1 MKIKNKRVSNIVAIF
16 IILAIAMINNTNLFT
31 KSDPNYE
38 VGRVVRVVDG
48 DTAVIK
54 INNENQKVRFIGMD
68 TPEYNPSRNISK
80 PWGKEA
86 TEFTKNLLENQIVY
100 LEKDASDTD
109 KYGRL
114 LRYVW
119 LEQPENP
126 SRPSY
131 KEIENQMANGIL
143 VRDGYARTKEYK
155 PDVKY
160 TSIMRDIEKEAK
172 IEKIGLWS

>member
-16 IILAIAMINNTNLFT
+16 IILAIAIINNTNLFT
-31 KSDPNYE
+31 KPDPNYE
-38 VGRVVRVVDG
+38 VGIVVRVVDG

-54 INNENQKVRFIGMD
+54 INNENQKVRFVGMD
-68 TPEYNPSRNISK
+68 TPEYNPKRDISE

-100 LEKDASDTD
+100 LEKDTSDTD
-109 KYGRL
+109 KYGRW
-114 LRYVW
+114 LRYIW
-119 LEQPENP
+119 LNPPENP
-126 SRPSY
+126 NHPSY
-131 KEIENQMANGIL
+131 EEIKNQMVNGIL
-143 VRDGYARTKEYK
+143 VRNGYARAKEYK

-160 TSIMRDIEKEAK
+160 TGIMRDIEQEAK

>member
-1 MKIKNKRVSNIVAIF
+1 MKIKNKKVSNIVAIF
-16 IILAIAMINNTNLFT
+16 IILAIAIINNTNLFT
-31 KSDPNYE
+31 KSDPNYK

-54 INNENQKVRFIGMD
+54 IDNENQKVRFVGMD
-68 TPEYNPSRNISK
+68 TPEYNPKRNISE
-80 PWGKEA
+80 PRGKEA
-86 TEFTKNLLENQIVY
+86 TEFTRSLLENKIVY
-100 LEKDASDTD
+100 LEKDVSDTD

-119 LEQPENP
+119 LEQPENSSHP
-126 SRPSY
+126 TY
-131 KEIENQMANGIL
+131 KEIENQMVNGIL
-143 VRDGYARTKEYK
+143 VRNGYARAKEYK

-160 TSIMRDIEKEAK
+160 TSIIRDIEQEAK

>member
-1 MKIKNKRVSNIVAIF
+1 MKIKNKKASNIVAIF
-16 IILAIAMINNTNLFT
+16 IILAIAIINNTNLFT

-54 INNENQKVRFIGMD
+54 INNENQKVRFVGMD
-68 TPEYNPSRNISK
+68 TPEYNPKRDISE

-86 TEFTKNLLENQIVY
+86 TEFTRSLLENKIVY
-100 LEKDASDTD
+100 LEKDVSDTD

-126 SRPSY
+126 SHPTY

-143 VRDGYARTKEYK
+143 VRDGYARAKEYK
-155 PDVKY
+155 PDTQYKD
-160 TSIMRDIEKEAK
+160 IFRDIESDAK
-172 IEKIGLWS
+172 LKKVGLWG